1 MIKKLTTPNYCTTVD
16 KDIMPT
22 LQELEDEQAATVAKL
37 QQERE
42 EKARQYDPE
51 AQAKY
56 KLAQIQQRREE
67 LGRTRTAPLRKVMWI
82 SLGLYVSC
90 FIIIFPIVGMV
101 MGLNGD
107 IVFWS
112 AIGGLLLLL
121 LVAMILAV
129 MEHRIKKAVTNLD
142 IDDVELL
149 GGFDDVRR

>member
-1 MIKKLTTPNYCTTVD
+1 
-16 KDIMPT
+16 MPT
-22 LQELEDEQAATVAKL
+22 LQELEDEQAAAVAKL
-37 QQERE
+37 QRERE
-42 EKARQYDPE
+42 EKEREYDPE
-51 AQAKY
+51 AQAKH
-56 KLAQIQQRREE
+56 KLAQIQQCRVE
-67 LGRTRTAPLRKVMWI
+67 LVRTRTAPLRKVMWI
-82 SLGLYVSC
+82 NLGVYVGC
-90 FIIIFPIVGMV
+90 FWVLFPIIGMV